1 MAAASKRFGYARGEK
16 VMKEIRGGLPE
27 KDANRGFW
35 GVSTFFLIVLV
46 LFGFLLCREGTGIC
60 ETIIGIGAIYLILLC
75 FFIEISRSYVMNEK
89 GIAITFNNFKVWTKM
104 YPWEEYDEIKIENTQ
119 WSQHSQVIFTMT
131 FVKKKR
137 NIYKLLTIII
147 STIYVLFIIFSKNIY
162 MKNILFYS
170 LLNQVILIL
179 PITYKLFGVQY
190 NNYKKKGGNL

>member
-1 MAAASKRFGYARGEK
+1 MNILS
-16 VMKEIRGGLPE
+16 
-27 KDANRGFW
+27 
-35 GVSTFFLIVLV
+35 V
-46 LFGFLLCREGTGIC
+46 LFLVIL
-60 ETIIGIGAIYLILLC
+60 AIYAPADT
-75 FFIEISRSYVMNEK
+75 EK
-89 GIAITFNNFKVWTKM
+89 RPIYN
-104 YPWEEYDEIKIENTQ
+104 
-119 WSQHSQVIFTMT
+119 
-131 FVKKKR
+131 KKKR

>member
-1 MAAASKRFGYARGEK
+1 
-16 VMKEIRGGLPE
+16 MKEIRGGLPE

-131 FVKKKR
+131 FIPLS
-137 NIYKLLTIII
+137 N
-147 STIYVLFIIFSKNIY
+147 
-162 MKNILFYS
+162 
-170 LLNQVILIL
+170 
-179 PITYKLFGVQY
+179 G
-190 NNYKKKGGNL
+190 

>member
-1 MAAASKRFGYARGEK
+1 
-16 VMKEIRGGLPE
+16 MKEIRGGLPE

-104 YPWEEYDEIKIENTQ
+104 YPWEEYDEIKIEELN
-119 WSQHSQVIFTMT
+119 V
-131 FVKKKR
+131 
-137 NIYKLLTIII
+137 NDLLKFADLLSK
-147 STIYVLFIIFSKNIY
+147 STNSTKEQFHKNIAQ
-162 MKNILFYS
+162 NIVI
-170 LLNQVILIL
+170 LLN
-179 PITYKLFGVQY
+179 KLYF
-190 NNYKKKGGNL
+190 

>member
-1 MAAASKRFGYARGEK
+1 MGSFY
-16 VMKEIRGGLPE
+16 I
-27 KDANRGFW
+27 
-35 GVSTFFLIVLV
+35 FLIVLV

-75 FFIEISRSYVMNEK
+75 FFIGISRSYVMNEM

-137 NIYKLLTIII
+137 NIYR
-147 STIYVLFIIFSKNIY
+147 N
-162 MKNILFYS
+162 
-170 LLNQVILIL
+170 
-179 PITYKLFGVQY
+179 P
-190 NNYKKKGGNL
+190 

>member
-1 MAAASKRFGYARGEK
+1 
-16 VMKEIRGGLPE
+16 MKEIRGGLPE

-35 GVSTFFLIVLV
+35 GVSIFFLIVLV

-119 WSQHSQVIFTMT
+119 WSQHSQ
-131 FVKKKR
+131 
-137 NIYKLLTIII
+137 
-147 STIYVLFIIFSKNIY
+147 
-162 MKNILFYS
+162 
-170 LLNQVILIL
+170 LIL
-179 PITYKLFGVQY
+179 KKDQYITR
-190 NNYKKKGGNL
+190 KKEIFMILYFLGMCLRNAQKRRMHW